1 MANNRGSSVATP
13 LAGVGALAAAFAL
26 DRKFRLIND
35 ARLGMNL
42 LPTLIAL
49 RRRLRLSSHSL
60 ADVWMESVRRFG
72 SETFIVFEH
81 RRMTFQD
88 VDRVSNQMAH
98 LLRQEGFQPGQ
109 ALALMMENKP
119 EYVCWWLAM
128 AKIGVKVA
136 LLNYNLT
143 GRGLAHCLCSA
154 VQDCLGVV
162 FDGECEANLHT
173 IDAALHEH
181 RMKLFCWG
189 GQPRRSFQAPVL
201 AVDYDQLLGFP
212 YSGDG
217 FAELRRGIKFNDVFG
232 YIYTSGTTGLPK
244 AAKILHSKMYSL
256 SGICGILGLGPGD
269 RLYTCLPLYHS
280 AGGGLGTMSC
290 LVSGATLVLARK
302 FSASRFWTEISEQG
316 CTAFQYIGELGRYL
330 VNYAREHPEV
340 TQIPH
345 KLKGAVGNG
354 LRPEVWD
361 EFQDK
366 FNIPVVTEFYGATE
380 GNAALLNYCRKTDLA
395 SRGAIGKGGF
405 FFDKAL
411 LGFTARLRGCA
422 VRIET
427 SPGEAGELICP
438 IDDNHPTRRFEG
450 YTDSKATEKKVLRD
464 VFTKGDAWFRTGD
477 LLSKDSSGLWYFV
490 DRIGDT
496 FRWKGENVSTMEVSQ
511 VLSSF
516 PGVEEA
522 NVYGVQ
528 GSFVAFLTEEEC
540 HVVDVQ
546 AAFAA
551 AAWSPWGVR
560 GPLLAILDSVGR
572 LFVTAPCDHD
582 MGSTKEVTD
591 LKDSAL
597 VDLSEDFERATKRES
612 RASILDL
619 CFWPSPI
626 CLEGK
631 KRVAALLCACRGSSV
646 VIWKL
651 GPKFDGPH
659 RLRRVVLEPSVEI
672 TAVAASSIWQ
682 SLDGSLISL
691 LAMATSTGQ
700 VHVHRISVDSDGCEL
715 ASTPLCE
722 TPIFDVGLGSI
733 GQLAVLTDISDEIE
747 VFLAVG
753 RGVHV
758 SAAVLR
764 CSKRGNLKQVS
775 AYTASVP
782 CHAVPVV
789 SVLCAAGGILSQT
802 DARQRN
808 ANILS
813 MDSSGQGV
821 LWQLPCNGSGTGT
834 LDPGRLCSLVPGSW
848 QNWLTTVEQN
858 ALRLDAR
865 MVRAAAREREARR
878 GSSLFCGLAM
888 SPSHCLLAMQ
898 TVIVSERTT
907 QQRMASSL
915 LITPVGSPLHSFN
928 ASLRSLLQAVHQSQ
942 VSFFCCSL
950 WDVAESWQIQTQR
963 KFTGFPFKSPKDLRM
978 SQNEN
983 CLERCIEWIWG
994 LAEIFTRVAEAE
1006 ADAAEK
1012 ATLGSLGFRSASKQ
1026 AVHAALRDFVPK
1038 SLAER
1043 RRLLTAHP
1051 LGGAESLQAL
1061 QALCLRNADRLLHL
1075 CRDVDLVSVKRLQN
1089 ACLEFVRFVTSAP
1102 RGRSEKDSKLDV
1114 PAAASWKGCWLLSAV
1129 TRDYW
1134 KCRLAKAC
1142 QTPLGSAEQLLAY
1155 LSNPDQVPGESDGRA
1170 CMAAL
1175 NCPEELQSREKLDAV
1190 QALCEKELPGYA
1202 RPLFLR
1208 FLPSMEITGTFKH
1221 QKVHLRNEGIDLTK
1235 VQDPIY
1241 VLHPASKRYE
1251 RLDAA
1256 MLQVMRGAARE
1267 ERRGGPKAH
1276 QGAILRL
1283 LVGKQ
1288 RLYGALLDDQLSHD
1302 AEAARLATSKRRR
1315 RVNGAPLLLALL
1327 LPWAVFV
1334 LCFAMAG
1341 FIFHYAMPLTA
1352 TLAELLVVA
1361 VCLQRV
1367 FWGWRLWKRGA
1378 AEGFYPAYMAVAT
1391 LLAAVVGWCLLSAQ
1405 KGLSLP
1411 TPSHG
1416 EEGQVARL
1424 YFKFSRER
1432 KKKAAAPEPVEE
1444 IPADLKELTIPNLRD
1459 RIDAFQYRLS
1469 KAAKDRNYMQLE
1481 KDMVNRFY
1489 EITKSEVK
1497 QVEAELLNMDRK
1509 MEILERDFRVH
1520 IKVHEQKVQNLEYE
1534 QKEAKRQVGEN
1545 GDMDLQKARDL
1556 HSEQLLNMNKEK
1568 LELKRDI
1575 RETQLENEDEVKMML
1590 QGFAKRLQNLRD
1602 TFEQNHLSLQAQY
1615 EEQVE
1620 QLKIDLELRRK
1631 VEIHEIEE
1639 RKNQHINELLFNHQ
1653 EAFDEIKA
1661 YYNDIT
1667 HDNLQLIKSLKDEI
1681 FEMKEKEKTN
1691 KKKMDLLRQ
1700 ENRDL
1705 TRPLEEKLKQ
1715 QRALEE
1721 ELKTYTKDKMAL
1733 KNLKAHFK
1741 KLEEQITEAKQEYRT
1756 CEDKYRKM
1764 EKERDDL
1771 YKRFKKAVQ
1780 EIQRKAELGKNVV
1793 LEKKL
1798 ETLAQQFDEKQA
1810 QLTEVLTNARLDP
1823 TIVANVTKKLEQV
1836 LGAKNRQIKDLQYQ
1850 VHQSTKQYND
1860 TIRVYESKL
1869 QGLGVDPEE
1878 IGFEAIQT
1886 ATSLMPARLVTRVG

>member
-49 RRRLRLSSHSL
+49 WRRLRLSSHSL

-405 FFDKAL
+405 FFDKVLKLRIVKFDVDAETPIRGAN
-411 LGFTARLRGCA
+411 GFC
-422 VRIET
+422 IET

-528 GSFVAFLTEEEC
+528 
-540 HVVDVQ
+540 
-546 AAFAA
+546 
-551 AAWSPWGVR
+551 
-560 GPLLAILDSVGR
+560 
-572 LFVTAPCDHD
+572 
-582 MGSTKEVTD
+582 
-591 LKDSAL
+591 
-597 VDLSEDFERATKRES
+597 
-612 RASILDL
+612 
-619 CFWPSPI
+619 
-626 CLEGK
+626 
-631 KRVAALLCACRGSSV
+631 
-646 VIWKL
+646 
-651 GPKFDGPH
+651 
-659 RLRRVVLEPSVEI
+659 
-672 TAVAASSIWQ
+672 
-682 SLDGSLISL
+682 
-691 LAMATSTGQ
+691 
-700 VHVHRISVDSDGCEL
+700 
-715 ASTPLCE
+715 
-722 TPIFDVGLGSI
+722 
-733 GQLAVLTDISDEIE
+733 
-747 VFLAVG
+747 
-753 RGVHV
+753 
-758 SAAVLR
+758 
-764 CSKRGNLKQVS
+764 
-775 AYTASVP
+775 
-782 CHAVPVV
+782 
-789 SVLCAAGGILSQT
+789 
-802 DARQRN
+802 
-808 ANILS
+808 
-813 MDSSGQGV
+813 
-821 LWQLPCNGSGTGT
+821 
-834 LDPGRLCSLVPGSW
+834 
-848 QNWLTTVEQN
+848 
-858 ALRLDAR
+858 
-865 MVRAAAREREARR
+865 
-878 GSSLFCGLAM
+878 
-888 SPSHCLLAMQ
+888 
-898 TVIVSERTT
+898 
-907 QQRMASSL
+907 
-915 LITPVGSPLHSFN
+915 
-928 ASLRSLLQAVHQSQ
+928 
-942 VSFFCCSL
+942 
-950 WDVAESWQIQTQR
+950 
-963 KFTGFPFKSPKDLRM
+963 
-978 SQNEN
+978 
-983 CLERCIEWIWG
+983 
-994 LAEIFTRVAEAE
+994 
-1006 ADAAEK
+1006 
-1012 ATLGSLGFRSASKQ
+1012 
-1026 AVHAALRDFVPK
+1026 
-1038 SLAER
+1038 
-1043 RRLLTAHP
+1043 
-1051 LGGAESLQAL
+1051 
-1061 QALCLRNADRLLHL
+1061 
-1075 CRDVDLVSVKRLQN
+1075 
-1089 ACLEFVRFVTSAP
+1089 
-1102 RGRSEKDSKLDV
+1102 
-1114 PAAASWKGCWLLSAV
+1114 
-1129 TRDYW
+1129 
-1134 KCRLAKAC
+1134 
-1142 QTPLGSAEQLLAY
+1142 
-1155 LSNPDQVPGESDGRA
+1155 VPGESDGRA

-1256 MLQVMRGAARE
+1256 MLQ
-1267 ERRGGPKAH
+1267 
-1276 QGAILRL
+1276 
-1283 LVGKQ
+1283 
-1288 RLYGALLDDQLSHD
+1288 
-1302 AEAARLATSKRRR
+1302 
-1315 RVNGAPLLLALL
+1315 
-1327 LPWAVFV
+1327 
-1334 LCFAMAG
+1334 
-1341 FIFHYAMPLTA
+1341 
-1352 TLAELLVVA
+1352 EL
-1361 VCLQRV
+1361 QHR
-1367 FWGWRLWKRGA
+1367 
-1378 AEGFYPAYMAVAT
+1378 
-1391 LLAAVVGWCLLSAQ
+1391 
-1405 KGLSLP
+1405 
-1411 TPSHG
+1411 
-1416 EEGQVARL
+1416 
-1424 YFKFSRER
+1424 
-1432 KKKAAAPEPVEE
+1432 
-1444 IPADLKELTIPNLRD
+1444 
-1459 RIDAFQYRLS
+1459 
-1469 KAAKDRNYMQLE
+1469 AKL
-1481 KDMVNRFY
+1481 
-1489 EITKSEVK
+1489 
-1497 QVEAELLNMDRK
+1497 
-1509 MEILERDFRVH
+1509 
-1520 IKVHEQKVQNLEYE
+1520 
-1534 QKEAKRQVGEN
+1534 
-1545 GDMDLQKARDL
+1545 
-1556 HSEQLLNMNKEK
+1556 
-1568 LELKRDI
+1568 
-1575 RETQLENEDEVKMML
+1575 
-1590 QGFAKRLQNLRD
+1590 
-1602 TFEQNHLSLQAQY
+1602 
-1615 EEQVE
+1615 
-1620 QLKIDLELRRK
+1620 
-1631 VEIHEIEE
+1631 
-1639 RKNQHINELLFNHQ
+1639 
-1653 EAFDEIKA
+1653 
-1661 YYNDIT
+1661 
-1667 HDNLQLIKSLKDEI
+1667 
-1681 FEMKEKEKTN
+1681 
-1691 KKKMDLLRQ
+1691 
-1700 ENRDL
+1700 
-1705 TRPLEEKLKQ
+1705 
-1715 QRALEE
+1715 
-1721 ELKTYTKDKMAL
+1721 
-1733 KNLKAHFK
+1733 
-1741 KLEEQITEAKQEYRT
+1741 
-1756 CEDKYRKM
+1756 
-1764 EKERDDL
+1764 
-1771 YKRFKKAVQ
+1771 
-1780 EIQRKAELGKNVV
+1780 
-1793 LEKKL
+1793 
-1798 ETLAQQFDEKQA
+1798 
-1810 QLTEVLTNARLDP
+1810 
-1823 TIVANVTKKLEQV
+1823 
-1836 LGAKNRQIKDLQYQ
+1836 
-1850 VHQSTKQYND
+1850 
-1860 TIRVYESKL
+1860 
-1869 QGLGVDPEE
+1869 
-1878 IGFEAIQT
+1878 
-1886 ATSLMPARLVTRVG
+1886 